1 MSKAIIDIS
10 HHQPPSKINYDV
22 LSQQI
27 DWVIIRTQYGL
38 EVIDT
43 HYKTHHNEFQK
54 RGIPTAAYAYVLCKD
69 STEATEEA
77 KRFYGLTKNFQPTF
91 WFLDVEEAYL
101 NRENISIYQ
110 KSLRELGAKKVG
122 VYVAHHLYKTLNL
135 KIEEFD
141 AVWIPRYGTN
151 DGTPQKKPDY
161 PCDLWQYTS
170 KGRLE
175 GYNGDLDL
183 NCLTGTKPLE
193 YFINNEKE
201 EYITKKQLADIFYS
215 ISKQLREDNSD
226 RRTS

>member
-1 MSKAIIDIS
+1 
-10 HHQPPSKINYDV
+10 
-22 LSQQI
+22 
-27 DWVIIRTQYGL
+27 
-38 EVIDT
+38 
-43 HYKTHHNEFQK
+43 
-54 RGIPTAAYAYVLCKD
+54 
-69 STEATEEA
+69 
-77 KRFYGLTKNFQPTF
+77 
-91 WFLDVEEAYL
+91 
-101 NRENISIYQ
+101 
-110 KSLRELGAKKVG
+110 LRELGAKKVG

-170 KGRLE
+170 KGRLD

>member
-10 HHQPPSKINYDV
+10 HHQQPSKMDYDK
-22 LSQQI
+22 LAQQVS
-27 DWVIIRTQYGL
+27 WVIVRTQYGL
-38 EVIDT
+38 ETVDKY
-43 HYKTHHNEFQK
+43 YKTHHVEFKKQ
-54 RGIPTAAYAYVLCKD
+54 GIPTAAYAYVLCLTSD
-69 STEATEEA
+69 EAVEEA
-77 KRFYGLTKNFQPTF
+77 ERFYSLTVEFAPTF

-110 KSLRELGAKKVG
+110 KTLRELGAKKVG
-122 VYVAHHLYKTLNL
+122 VYIAHHLYKTLNL

-175 GYNGDLDL
+175 GYGGDLDL

-193 YFINNEKE
+193 YFINDGKE
-201 EYITKKQLADIFYS
+201 EYITKKQLSDIFYS
-215 ISKQLREDNSD
+215 MAERVKEND
-226 RRTS
+226 

>member
-1 MSKAIIDIS
+1 
-10 HHQPPSKINYDV
+10 
-22 LSQQI
+22 
-27 DWVIIRTQYGL
+27 
-38 EVIDT
+38 
-43 HYKTHHNEFQK
+43 
-54 RGIPTAAYAYVLCKD
+54 
-69 STEATEEA
+69 
-77 KRFYGLTKNFQPTF
+77 
-91 WFLDVEEAYL
+91 
-101 NRENISIYQ
+101 
-110 KSLRELGAKKVG
+110 
-122 VYVAHHLYKTLNL
+122 
-135 KIEEFD
+135 EFD

-170 KGRLE
+170 KGRLD